1 MLWIRV
7 AQGAIALFALGHSV
21 GMLNATFRDEHE
33 RAAIEGLKSYVFD
46 IMGVQRTHWDF
57 YQGMG
62 WSLSLFLILLLV
74 LLNFS
79 IPIARANPDLV
90 RPIWYA
96 CGVAM
101 LVMTAFCVRWFFPA
115 PLVMSAVAGIAL
127 IVGAWRLKG
136 LV

>member
-62 WSLSLFLILLLV
+62 WSLSLFLMFLLV
-74 LLNFS
+74 VLHFS
-79 IPIARANPDLV
+79 LPIARANPVLV

-96 CGVAM
+96 SG
-101 LVMTAFCVRWFFPA
+101 LVMIIMAAFCARWFFPA
-115 PLVMSAVAGIAL
+115 PLVMSAVAGAAL
-127 IVGAWRLKG
+127 LIGAWGLKIPN
-136 LV
+136 